1 MSLVVSAQSDLL
13 GASDLLKALL
23 CHGLGGSRL
32 GVVNATFSGL
42 RRFALCK
49 HAVTTAEETLEWAS
63 ADAVKSSFN
72 SSTTQF

>member
-1 MSLVVSAQSDLL
+1 MSLVVSAHSDLL
-13 GASDLLKALL
+13 GASHLIKMLL

-63 ADAVKSSFN
+63 AVAVKSSFN

>member
-23 CHGLGGSRL
+23 CHALGGSRL

-49 HAVTTAEETLEWAS
+49 HAVTPPEETLEWAS